1 MQWRGITQ
9 SFAMLLFFSVT
20 VNAKHFSFVAALNR
34 IYEFVSVDDFS
45 VGLDLTISMEIRP
58 RSLNGI
64 LFSVHG
70 KGDFVVLQLV
80 KGEVRN
86 DYI

>member
-1 MQWRGITQ
+1 M
-9 SFAMLLFFSVT
+9 
-20 VNAKHFSFVAALNR
+20 
-34 IYEFVSVDDFS
+34 
-45 VGLDLTISMEIRP
+45 GLDLTIRMEIRP

-86 DYI
+86 DFI